1 MPIDLATP
9 TPADGSRAHGVQ
21 RLEAFALECGAV
33 LEDVRQAFVLDG
45 TVNAARDNVVLVLH
59 ALTGSADVGHPGTG
73 WWRTLVGPG
82 LAVDTTRWAV
92 LSPNLLGSCYGST
105 GPATPWRP
113 RAGTW
118 VGDGFPPVTPRD
130 MAALIGHLVDELA
143 LPQLAA
149 VVGGSLGGMVAQEWL
164 LLHPGRARAGV
175 VLAAPA
181 AHTAQ
186 AIAWNHTQREALT
199 LGARAG
205 DLDAGVA
212 LARAVAMI
220 SFRTESSLESRFGRS
235 PAGDGAAPPFTVQR
249 WLAHHGERL
258 AARFDAATYRTL
270 LDAMDAHD
278 VARGRGSRELALRS
292 LGASV
297 ERLFAVGVPGDVLYS
312 DVLVEEWA
320 RGAGAAYRAIRSTY
334 GHDAFLLEP
343 GQVSMVLRDA
353 LNGAT
358 PQSAPM
364 SFHPSE
370 DEPNGVVSR
379 VRGGRR
385 PASCVVH

>member
-1 MPIDLATP
+1 
-9 TPADGSRAHGVQ
+9 
-21 RLEAFALECGAV
+21 V

-45 TVNAARDNVVLVLH
+45 TIGAARDNVVLVLH
-59 ALTGSADVGHPGTG
+59 ALTGSADVSHPDTG

-82 LAVDTTRWAV
+82 LAVDTTRLAV
-92 LSPNLLGSCYGST
+92 LAPNLLGSCYGST
-105 GPATPWRP
+105 GPSTPWRV

-118 VGDGFPPVTPRD
+118 AGDGFPPVTPRD
-130 MAALIGHLVDELA
+130 MAALVGLLVDELA
-143 LPQLAA
+143 LPRLAA

-164 LLHPGRARAGV
+164 LLHPGRAHAGV

-186 AIAWNHTQREALT
+186 AIAWNHTQREALA
-199 LGARAG
+199 LGARTG
-205 DLDAGVA
+205 DADAGVA

-220 SFRTESSLESRFGRS
+220 SFRTEAALESRFGRTR
-235 PAGDGAAPPFTVQR
+235 AGDDAGPPFTVQR

-278 VARGRGSRELALRS
+278 VTRGRGSRELALRA

-297 ERLFAVGVPGDVLYS
+297 ARLFAVGVPGDVLYS
-312 DVLVEEWA
+312 DVVVEEWA

-343 GQVSMVLRDA
+343 DQVGMVLRDA
-353 LNGAT
+353 VQDAAT
-358 PQSAPM
+358 RAAAP
-364 SFHPSE
+364 SSHPCG
-370 DEPNGVVSR
+370 DAPEPVASQR
-379 VRGGRR
+379 RGGRR
-385 PASCVVH
+385 RACCAAR

>member
-1 MPIDLATP
+1 MSIALATP

-21 RLEAFALECGAV
+21 RLDAFALECGAV
-33 LEDVRQAFVLDG
+33 LEEVRQAFVLDG
-45 TVNAARDNVVLVLH
+45 RVNAARDNVVLVLH
-59 ALTGSADVGHPGTG
+59 ALTGSADVSHPDTG

-82 LAVDTTRWAV
+82 LAIDTTRFAV
-92 LSPNLLGSCYGST
+92 LAPNLLGSCYGST
-105 GPATPWRP
+105 GPSTPWRL

-118 VGDGFPPVTPRD
+118 TGDGFPPVTPRD
-130 MAALIGHLVDELA
+130 MAALVGLLVDELA
-143 LPQLAA
+143 LPRLAA

-164 LLHPGRARAGV
+164 LLHPGRAYAGV

-186 AIAWNHTQREALT
+186 AIAWNHTQREALA

-205 DLDAGVA
+205 DPDAGVA
-212 LARAVAMI
+212 LARTVAMI
-220 SFRTESSLESRFGRS
+220 SFRTEDSLESRFGRT
-235 PAGDGAAPPFTVQR
+235 PADDGAGPPFTVQR
-249 WLAHHGERL
+249 WLAHHGRRL
-258 AARFDAATYRTL
+258 ATRFDAATYRTL

-278 VARGRGSRELALRS
+278 VTRGRGSRELALRA

-312 DVLVEEWA
+312 DVVVEEWA

-343 GQVSMVLRDA
+343 GQVGMVLRDA
-353 LNGAT
+353 LDGAA
-358 PQSAPM
+358 PQPDRVSPL
-364 SFHPSE
+364 SSE
-370 DEPNGVVSR
+370 DAPASGAVR
-379 VRGGRR
+379 VRAGRHA
-385 PASCVVH
+385 ASCAAR

>member
-9 TPADGSRAHGVQ
+9 TPADGSRTHGVQ
-21 RLEAFALECGAV
+21 RLDAFALECGAV

-45 TVNAARDNVVLVLH
+45 TIGAARDNVVLVLH
-59 ALTGSADVGHPGTG
+59 ALTGSADVSHPDTG

-82 LAVDTTRWAV
+82 LAVDTTRLAV
-92 LSPNLLGSCYGST
+92 LAPNLLGSCYGST
-105 GPATPWRP
+105 GPSTPWRV

-118 VGDGFPPVTPRD
+118 AGDGFPPVTPRD
-130 MAALIGHLVDELA
+130 MAALVGLLVDELA
-143 LPQLAA
+143 LPRLAA

-164 LLHPGRARAGV
+164 LLHPGRAHAGV

-186 AIAWNHTQREALT
+186 AIAWNHTQREALA
-199 LGARAG
+199 LGARTG
-205 DLDAGVA
+205 DPDAGVA

-220 SFRTESSLESRFGRS
+220 SFRTEASLESRFGRT
-235 PAGDGAAPPFTVQR
+235 PAGDGAGPPFTVQR

-278 VARGRGSRELALRS
+278 VTRGRGSRELALRA

-312 DVLVEEWA
+312 DVVVEEWA

-343 GQVSMVLRDA
+343 DQVGMVLRDA
-353 LNGAT
+353 VED
-358 PQSAPM
+358 APPRAAAL
-364 SFHPSE
+364 SSHLLADASE
-370 DEPNGVVSR
+370 PIAPR
-379 VRGGRR
+379 RPGGRR
-385 PASCVVH
+385 PACCAAR